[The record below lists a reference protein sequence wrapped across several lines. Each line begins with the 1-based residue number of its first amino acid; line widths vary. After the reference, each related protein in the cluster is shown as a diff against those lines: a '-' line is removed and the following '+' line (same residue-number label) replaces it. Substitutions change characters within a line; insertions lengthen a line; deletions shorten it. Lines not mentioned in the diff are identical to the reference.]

1 MLKKLI
7 AITLAAA
14 ILFAGIPLTEEALG
28 KSILSVEA
36 DADSYDTITVDEVEA
51 IRIAWDEYG
60 YVMKRNF
67 NNSKQGRQCVKYAQ
81 RLLNLL
87 VPGADLQIDGII
99 GSASVRICKKFQ
111 QQHGLVVDGIIG
123 AKTQA
128 KLISEAKKIAVGSSV
143 SPEVKAMLDFEKAY
157 AYAKK
162 YFNTRNTKYNYYKG
176 QNCSNYCAQ
185 VMVAAG
191 LPTTSEFRNGT
202 YAFINVDGLRRYM
215 TSKHGVKYKAN
226 PSASDINVGDI
237 VYTNNGGHVMFVM
250 KKSGSKIYCSGNTN
264 NRDEIRVSI
273 SLISGVLKTSE
284 LFG

>member
-99 GSASVRICKKFQ
+99 GSASQKIIKKFQ

-162 YFNTRNTKYNYYKG
+162 YWNTRNSEYSYYTGK
-176 QNCSNYCAQ
+176 NCANFCSQ
-185 VMVAAG
+185 IMIAAK